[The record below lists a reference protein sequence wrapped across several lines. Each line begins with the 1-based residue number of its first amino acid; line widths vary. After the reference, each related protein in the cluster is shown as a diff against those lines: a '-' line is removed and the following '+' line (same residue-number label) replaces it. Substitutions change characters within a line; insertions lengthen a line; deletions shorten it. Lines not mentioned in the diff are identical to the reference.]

1 MYFNT
6 DTKIGPWFRFPIS
19 KPAFGRTLIHATEWW
34 GGCKEKIIYFF
45 PLEAR
50 TIILRAPLQN
60 IFQRPI
66 LHSVDI
72 GSRNGF
78 WKAFEN
84 AIFSIYILL
93 ILLWFLQ
100 VDVLLVIKVEITTI
114 ILTSPLD
121 WIVLFMIWSKGPM
134 TLKSELMMIVQ
145 SKVNLWHYPFWLKI
159 RR

>member
-19 KPAFGRTLIHATEWW
+19 KPAHATEWW

-45 PLEAR
+45 PLVPQRKQEQLYLGPR
-50 TIILRAPLQN
+50 CR
-60 IFQRPI
+60 IFFKGPI